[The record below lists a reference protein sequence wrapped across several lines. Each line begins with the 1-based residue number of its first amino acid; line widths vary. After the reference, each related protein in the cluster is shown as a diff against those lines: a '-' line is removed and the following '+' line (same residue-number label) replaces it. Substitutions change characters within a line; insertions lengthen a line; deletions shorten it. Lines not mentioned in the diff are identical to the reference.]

1 VREPAILLATRV
13 VHAATAWSS
22 RPAPNALSH
31 SVGSAVARSSHR
43 CQTVL

>member
-31 SVGSAVARSSHR
+31 SVGFAIA
-43 CQTVL
+43 